1 MSYNFIVDETNI
13 PLGFFDRV
21 ENVGIKVNKQT
32 LYNLGENNNF
42 YPLWSGC
49 GNHLDKS
56 KVELINQGKM
66 KLLLISDGEAL
77 QEMTLE
83 EAKEYFS
90 KYTNADDRLAA
101 WKEDTGYTEEAMKP
115 AKKEAPAEKA
125 EE

>member
-1 MSYNFIVDETNI
+1 M
-13 PLGFFDRV
+13 
-21 ENVGIKVNKQT
+21 GI
-32 LYNLGENNNF
+32 
-42 YPLWSGC
+42 
-49 GNHLDKS
+49 
-56 KVELINQGKM
+56 
-66 KLLLISDGEAL
+66 L

>member
-1 MSYNFIVDETNI
+1 MGYLVRLVSRPEYKHYQVRCEANM
-13 PLGFFDRV
+13 
-21 ENVGIKVNKQT
+21 GI
-32 LYNLGENNNF
+32 
-42 YPLWSGC
+42 
-49 GNHLDKS
+49 
-56 KVELINQGKM
+56 
-66 KLLLISDGEAL
+66 L